1 MKDRRVPTNVPVAFC
16 VVALA
21 VGCTATAQA
30 QTLRCPAPIE
40 PVVSINLKKPQP
52 RLVTRQDMAA
62 LRGMAGIGEQQDAL
76 GLYTADLRTALNVRY
91 TVQRRGNLA
100 CLWVSDAEIVLDF
113 EERTIYIAREL
124 PPGSCR
130 YNVTLEHER
139 GHARVDDAMVARHVP
154 QLQRAV
160 ADAVG
165 RVGVAGPMDAD
176 ALDEAQQHMGAQI
189 ERVFRQKVDQFEA
202 QRRAAQAARDT
213 PEAYYEAAEHCRG
226 R

>member
-1 MKDRRVPTNVPVAFC
+1 MKDRRIPANVLIALC

-21 VGCTATAQA
+21 VGCAATAQA

-40 PVVSINLKKPQP
+40 PVVSVNLEKPEP

-76 GLYTADLRTALNVRY
+76 GLYTAELRTALNVRY
-91 TVQRRGNLA
+91 KVQQRGNSA
-100 CLWVSDAEIVLDF
+100 CLWVSDAEIVLEF

-124 PPGSCR
+124 SPGSCR
-130 YNVTLEHER
+130 YNVTLAHER
-139 GHARVDDAMVARHVP
+139 GHARVDDAMIARHVP
-154 QLQRAV
+154 QLRRAV
-160 ADAVG
+160 ADAVW
-165 RVGVAGPMDAD
+165 RAGVIGPIDAD
-176 ALDEAQQHMGAQI
+176 ALHEAQQRMGVQI

-202 QRRAAQAARDT
+202 QRRAAQTARDT
-213 PEAYYEAAEHCRG
+213 PEAYREAAEYCRG

>member
-1 MKDRRVPTNVPVAFC
+1 MKDRRIVTIVPIALC

-21 VGCTATAQA
+21 AACATTAQA
-30 QTLRCPAPIE
+30 QTLRCPAPNE
-40 PVVSINLKKPQP
+40 PVVSVDLKKPAP

-62 LRGMAGIGEQQDAL
+62 LRGMAGVGEQQDAL
-76 GLYTADLRTALNVRY
+76 GLYTAELRTALNVRY
-91 TVQRRGNLA
+91 KVQRSGDLA
-100 CLWVSDAEIVLDF
+100 CLWVSDAEIALEF

-124 PPGSCR
+124 ASGSCR

-139 GHARVDDAMVARHVP
+139 EHARVDDAMIAKHVP
-154 QLQRAV
+154 QLRRAV

-165 RVGVAGPMDAD
+165 RAGVVGPIDAA
-176 ALDEAQQHMGAQI
+176 ALDEAQQRMGSQI

-202 QRRAAQAARDT
+202 RRRAAQAAHDT
-213 PEAYYEAAEHCRG
+213 PEAYREAAEHCRG